1 MYKLAVFPHTWTP
14 IQNKWQ
20 IPKGIEFVV
29 SKNPASKIIFEDKK
43 KYERTLKEEIKP
55 NYNSNL
61 K

>member
-55 NYNSNL
+55 N
-61 K
+61 